1 MQRGKKNAKKNIFH
15 SMYIGGLLE
24 KNISVQVY
32 CRENNKVKK
41 RLEGIPRIQK
51 EAGGF
56 TSCQKVLEVG
66 CVSDLL

>member
-1 MQRGKKNAKKNIFH
+1 MQRGKKIAKKKNI
-15 SMYIGGLLE
+15 SLNVYWRVVR